1 MMEFVEDRYQTLD
14 IADDPKELFRQ
25 AARLRKSI
33 GRRRHL
39 ATTAIPVGVVS
50 VAFGFGV
57 LAFSLIPF
65 TLDLISL
72 VLICA
77 FVAAGWWLLGF
88 GFQNER
94 RARYGKRGD
103 QQSQYEIEGSDQF
116 ARVFEPVRAA
126 DVQLAQESISGAGSN
141 FMPVT
146 NQPIEKYIAGPAFA
160 DAWLPAEL
168 CQLHPQG

>member
-103 QQSQYEIEGSDQF
+103 QQSQYEIEGSD
-116 ARVFEPVRAA
+116 
-126 DVQLAQESISGAGSN
+126 
-141 FMPVT
+141 
-146 NQPIEKYIAGPAFA
+146 
-160 DAWLPAEL
+160 
-168 CQLHPQG
+168 